1 MVNEITETYFDKD
14 RHSIKV
20 MAEVYDPKIAP
31 FENAEL
37 IKIALEVDQ
46 ELMAEVQQIMQKKH

>member
-1 MVNEITETYFDKD
+1 MNEIAETYYDKD
-14 RHSIKV
+14 RHTIKL

-46 ELMAEVQQIMQKKH
+46 ELMAEVQQIINKKH